1 MAIAIAICMTISTV
15 IFLPTLQQKVRR
27 VMVLDSENQ
36 GVLVETFKGALTFKT
51 TAAAPQL
58 WEELQVRFGSF
69 ARQTY
74 RTTQIGIFNH
84 TFSKLVSSI
93 NSVALLWY
101 GSTLVFSDRLSI
113 GQLLAFNGMT
123 ANFLGLFS
131 TGIQFVDEWTRV
143 RTAIARLTEVT
154 DHTLESKIEQKK
166 PVVRLNSNTDI
177 VCDRIGFS
185 YPGRVE
191 LLNDFS
197 LIIPGGRATALI
209 GKSGCGKSTLS
220 KLIAH
225 LYPTQSGNISIGLYN
240 LADIDL
246 DCWRQQVILIPQEA
260 HFWSRSIIEN
270 FTLGYP
276 QIDFSADCNRL

>member
-1 MAIAIAICMTISTV
+1 
-15 IFLPTLQQKVRR
+15 
-27 VMVLDSENQ
+27 MVLDSENQ

-74 RTTQIGIFNH
+74 RTAQIGIVNY

-93 NSVALLWY
+93 GSVALLWY

-113 GQLLAFNGMT
+113 GQLLAFNSMT

-154 DHTLESKIEQKK
+154 DHTPESKIDLNK
-166 PVVRLNSNTDI
+166 PVVRTI
-177 VCDRIGFS
+177 
-185 YPGRVE
+185 
-191 LLNDFS
+191 
-197 LIIPGGRATALI
+197 
-209 GKSGCGKSTLS
+209 
-220 KLIAH
+220 
-225 LYPTQSGNISIGLYN
+225 
-240 LADIDL
+240 
-246 DCWRQQVILIPQEA
+246 
-260 HFWSRSIIEN
+260 
-270 FTLGYP
+270 
-276 QIDFSADCNRL
+276 